1 VGIHLGQV
9 RPDQWQR
16 IGVIGLVPS
25 FLAGTF
31 REMSDIV
38 AECVGPERMSWHYPA
53 ASAVEHGIDF
63 TSHNDAPLI
72 PQSGMAL
79 LDALVNRASGSG
91 TVHGPE
97 QSVSVFEALRSITAT
112 AAYQNFEEEQKGTMT
127 VGKKADLVILDR
139 DPLAVDPTELL
150 SLTVVETIKDGRT
163 IFAA

>member
-1 VGIHLGQV
+1 
-9 RPDQWQR
+9 
-16 IGVIGLVPS
+16 
-25 FLAGTF
+25 
-31 REMSDIV
+31 
-38 AECVGPERMSWHYPA
+38 
-53 ASAVEHGIDF
+53 
-63 TSHNDAPLI
+63 
-72 PQSGMAL
+72 MAL

-112 AAYQNFEEEQKGTMT
+112 AAYQNFEEEQKGTLT

-150 SLTVVETIKDGRT
+150 TLTVVETIKDGRT